1 MARID
6 WHTLHITQTGIR
18 LATPLVQKTGQEIL
32 DGARHLAPE
41 GDHMSGSGRPRAGPR
56 LQSAFYSTT
65 GHALRPGVSQ
75 IVMRIGN
82 RADHAST
89 VHQGSQA
96 HIISSRS
103 AKMLKF
109 RWDRGDFL
117 VAARAGRRR
126 GNRRTGG
133 FHYFL
138 RVHHPGNKRPVR
150 YLTTPLQLF
159 GRMNGFRVST
169 VGTGRSRLP

>member
-6 WHTLHITQTGIR
+6 WHTLQITTTAVR

-41 GDHMSGSGRPRAGPR
+41 GSHMSGSGRPKAGPR
-56 LQSAFYSTT
+56 LQSSFYSTT
-65 GHALRPGVSQ
+65 GHALQPRVSQ

-82 RADHAST
+82 RADYAAT
-89 VHQGSQA
+89 VHQGSKPHTIMSKQG
-96 HIISSRS
+96 
-103 AKMLKF
+103 KKLKF

-138 RVHHPGNKRPVR
+138 KVRHPGNKRPVR
-150 YLTTPLQLF
+150 YLTTPLAMF
-159 GRMNGFRVST
+159 GRLNGFRVS
-169 VGTGRSRLP
+169 VSGVNRSRLP